1 METKKL
7 NAMKFNRI
15 AFSFVV
21 ATLLIFSSSCTR
33 QFKSTPVAPVNVQV
47 NVTMDDLEY
56 VGEITG
62 TATQSYLFGIL
73 PIGGR
78 RFHTGVLSQQFGLIQ
93 LPVNRGSSN
102 AIYDAL
108 KSQTDADFV
117 LPVSVEQTTNV
128 MFLGN
133 VTTYTVRAKAFKIK
147 TTK

>member
-47 NVTMDDLEY
+47 NVSMADLEY
-56 VGEITG
+56 VGEVVG
-62 TATQSYLFGIL
+62 TSTQSYLFGVL

-78 RFHTGVLSQQFGLIQ
+78 RFHTGVLSQQSGFLSI
-93 LPVNRGSSN
+93 PANRGTAN
-102 AIYDAL
+102 ALYDAL
-108 KSQTDADFV
+108 QSQADADFV

-133 VTTYTVRAKAFKIK
+133 VTTYTVRAKAYRIK
-147 TTK
+147 TTL